1 MQEVQLLTREDVV
14 EIVERELRR
23 QFQALRDEIL
33 GSFREAVVDATR
45 NHLSGMVEMIVGQE
59 LKVFRQEILNALE
72 EAVRQVSEDKA
83 FPGGNSLDDYQ
94 Q

>member
-1 MQEVQLLTREDVV
+1 MQEIQLLTREDVAEV
-14 EIVERELRR
+14 VERELRG
-23 QFQALRDEIL
+23 QFQALRDEML

-45 NHLSGMVEMIVGQE
+45 NHLYGMIETIIGQE

-72 EAVRQVSEDKA
+72 EAVRQVSEDRA
-83 FPGGNSLDDYQ
+83 FPGGNSPDDYQ